1 MEYIRFQ
8 YDPQFKLPTENQTQE
23 AFQRIVEKY
32 GEKKPDGRVQVSGQ
46 DAVMAINSLLLEQM
60 AKDNPNR
67 AFAVQESFRLE
78 DTYAHATLAG
88 PLYVFG
94 AESAPKEPTRPNSA
108 PAEIVTFWQS
118 TVSQFQSAPNSET
131 PDVTRSAYA
140 KLASGQANVLISQ
153 GNTREAEQ
161 TLRLANQLDPS
172 LPDAT
177 YPLIELYVGSGRSAE
192 ALAVVDRAIAQAE
205 HSPSTKNDAL
215 KGFRQLRTQLLNPKP

>member
-1 MEYIRFQ
+1 
-8 YDPQFKLPTENQTQE
+8 
-23 AFQRIVEKY
+23 
-32 GEKKPDGRVQVSGQ
+32 
-46 DAVMAINSLLLEQM
+46 
-60 AKDNPNR
+60 
-67 AFAVQESFRLE
+67 
-78 DTYAHATLAG
+78 
-88 PLYVFG
+88 LYVFG